1 MASFDLGWAVHSRV
15 RLGIGVAYLRPL
27 RSVDILVAGTAV
39 GSYGRD
45 IVLANLGVDIVL
57 P

>member
-1 MASFDLGWAVHSRV
+1 MVSLDLGYAVLTHV
-15 RLGIGVAYLRPL
+15 RIGLGMAYLRPL
-27 RSVDILVAGTAV
+27 RSVDILVAGASV

-45 IVLANLGVDIVL
+45 IFLANLGVDIVL

>member
-1 MASFDLGWAVHSRV
+1 
-15 RLGIGVAYLRPL
+15 LRPL
-27 RSVDILVAGTAV
+27 RSVDILIADTSV